1 VKNLPAAI
9 RTSYRDT
16 NILNKF
22 KHTNGEVL
30 EPQFKKEG
38 KKRETREQVHYGTI
52 KFDLLKR

>member
-1 VKNLPAAI
+1 MKNLPAAI

-38 KKRETREQVHYGTI
+38 KKKGGEARTSTLWNHKI
-52 KFDLLKR
+52 